1 MPNEASA
8 RTDDSWSAT
17 VAAAILRRG
26 SMVHVASLILTVAAL
41 LCCAMATTF
50 APEHRLL
57 WLAAAAVVLA
67 AGVVESWLAARVL
80 LDADLF
86 DAIAASGGDLE
97 GFDRAM
103 VNLGLMR
110 IDKASRALVARI
122 ASALRLL
129 KLQLA
134 ALGLQLGVFVAG
146 ILFA

>member
-1 MPNEASA
+1 MPDEAPA
-8 RTDDSWSAT
+8 RTDGRWSAT
-17 VAAAILRRG
+17 IAAAILRRG
-26 SMVHVASLILTVAAL
+26 SMAHVASLILTIAALVCCAVVTTLAPEPRRLWLVVAAI
-41 LCCAMATTF
+41 
-50 APEHRLL
+50 
-57 WLAAAAVVLA
+57 VVA
-67 AGVVESWLAARVL
+67 AGVAESWLAARVV

-103 VNLGLMR
+103 IKLGLMR
-110 IDKASRALVARI
+110 VDKASRALVARI

-134 ALGLQLGVFVAG
+134 ALGLQLGMFVAG

>member
-8 RTDDSWSAT
+8 RTDDRWSAT
-17 VAAAILRRG
+17 IAAAILRRG
-26 SMVHVASLILTVAAL
+26 SMVHAASLVLTIAAL
-41 LCCAMATTF
+41 LTCAVATTL
-50 APEHRLL
+50 APEHRPL
-57 WLAAAAVVLA
+57 WLVAAAIVLA
-67 AGVVESWLAARVL
+67 AGVAESWLAARVVI
-80 LDADLF
+80 DADLF

-103 VNLGLMR
+103 INLGLMR
-110 IDKASRALVARI
+110 VDKASRALVARI

-134 ALGLQLGVFVAG
+134 ALAVQLAVFVAG